1 MTIKEEA
8 LNNLKDKS
16 LLEYKNAKNK
26 DKQNI
31 IKMFKNQVSL
41 ILRNYKYK
49 IEEIDAKTSK
59 IIEIAYSQ
67 NEDDDIHIMNIVFE

>member
-16 LLEYKNAKNK
+16 LLEYKNAKGK

-31 IKMFKNQVSL
+31 TKMFKNQVSM
-41 ILRNYKYK
+41 ILRNYRYR
-49 IEEIDAKTSK
+49 IEEIDTKTSK
-59 IIEIAYSQ
+59 IVEIAYLQ
-67 NEDDDIHIMNIVFE
+67 NEDDELKIMNVIFD